1 MSVVDERGREGRREK
16 KVPTEC
22 DPDPPPPRRAPH
34 PAPTRDDTL
43 QSEGV
48 VRMRMLGDTDYSLCV
63 FTRMNYI
70 MNDETCFRFIC
81 TQVMVQC
88 WYNVA
93 YESRYVAYEAF
104 L

>member
-1 MSVVDERGREGRREK
+1 MSVAARDGERKRFPLSATR
-16 KVPTEC
+16 T
-22 DPDPPPPRRAPH
+22 PRPRGARAPH

-70 MNDETCFRFIC
+70 MNDETCFRFI
-81 TQVMVQC
+81 
-88 WYNVA
+88 
-93 YESRYVAYEAF
+93 
-104 L
+104 